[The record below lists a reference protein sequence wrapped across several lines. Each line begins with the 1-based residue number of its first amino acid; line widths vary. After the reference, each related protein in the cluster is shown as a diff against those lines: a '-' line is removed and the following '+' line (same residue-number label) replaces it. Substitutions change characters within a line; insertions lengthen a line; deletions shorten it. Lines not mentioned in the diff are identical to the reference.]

1 MTSTQSRRHASFALA
16 IGMRTSEI
24 SRKCWHCIATAR
36 PVRGLGPAA
45 AASALVLL
53 AASCSSQS
61 AASGAQGTVTFA
73 MNQNAGVVNYLFP
86 ITDFASF
93 TASNLQAN
101 GMMYPPLYTFG
112 YSPSTDNS
120 LSLAKAPVYANND
133 TTVSITLKPFNW
145 SDGSPVTA
153 RDITFFINLLKVSKA
168 DWAKYVP
175 GGIPDDISSETIT
188 GPLTLML
195 RLSSPVSPSWFTQ
208 TQLSEIIPL
217 PQQAW
222 DRTSASGKV
231 GNYDQTASG
240 GEAVYK
246 FLTQQTADL
255 SSYAG
260 NPLWKVVDGAW
271 KLSGYRTDG
280 YAAFSPNPDYS
291 GPIKP
296 SIRSFE
302 MEPFQSDAAEYNELE
317 AGDLTYGY
325 VPMSDLAD
333 IPSVKSRGYAVL
345 PWYDLSID
353 FILVNYSNPTVGP
366 VFKQLYFRQVLQ
378 SSIDQSGY
386 IRAFQGG
393 FGTPTYGP
401 VPLTPANPY
410 ITSYEQSDPN
420 PFNPTSARAVLAAHG
435 WTVHAGAVSVCSRP
449 GTAANEC
456 GAGIPDGFPLRL
468 SLEYLS
474 GTPYLAQEMLALRSQ
489 LATIGIETSLSAG
502 NSAQVSDAAIPCHGP
517 SCTWQLI
524 QWGTPAWTWQM
535 PYPVGGQLFATDAG
549 TNPGGYSDSTA
560 DRLIAAVQ
568 DAKSSAAFAQYE
580 NYIAQQLPML
590 WIPNVPDQVSAISS
604 SLHGAT
610 PQGTLGMIAP
620 QLWSM
625 NK

>member
-1 MTSTQSRRHASFALA
+1 MTSTLSNRHAGVARA
-16 IGMRTSEI
+16 IGMRTSETG
-24 SRKCWHCIATAR
+24 RKCWHGVANAR
-36 PVRGLGPAA
+36 SVRRLGPVAVG
-45 AASALVLL
+45 SALLLL
-53 AASCSSQS
+53 AAACGSQG

-73 MNQNAGVVNYLFP
+73 MNQGAGVVDYLFP

-112 YSPSTDNS
+112 YSASTDNS
-120 LSLAKAPVYANND
+120 LSLGKAPVYSNND
-133 TTVSITLKPFNW
+133 TTVSITLKPFKW
-145 SDGSPVTA
+145 SDGTPVTA
-153 RDITFFINLLKVSKA
+153 RDITFFLNLLKVSKT

-175 GGIPDDISSETIT
+175 GGIPDDIASATIT
-188 GPLTLML
+188 SPRTLTLT
-195 RLSSPVSPSWFTQ
+195 LSSPVAPSWFTQ

-240 GEAVYK
+240 ATAVYK
-246 FLTQQTADL
+246 YLTRETADL
-255 SSYAG
+255 GTYASD
-260 NPLWKVVDGAW
+260 PLWKVVDGAW
-271 KLSGYRTDG
+271 RLSAYRTDG

-296 SIRSFE
+296 SIRTFE
-302 MEPFQSDAAEYNELE
+302 LVPFQSDAAEYNELE

-333 IPSVKSRGYAVL
+333 IPTVKSRGYTVM

-353 FILVNYSNPTVGP
+353 FLLVNYNNPTIGP
-366 VFKQLYFRQVLQ
+366 VFKQLYFRQLLQ
-378 SSIDQSGY
+378 SSINQSAY
-386 IRAFQGG
+386 IKAFQGG

-401 VPLTPANPY
+401 VPLKPSNPY
-410 ITSYEQSDPN
+410 ITAYEKSDPN
-420 PFNPTSARAVLAAHG
+420 PFDPAKARALLVAHG
-435 WTVHAGAVSVCSRP
+435 WAIHAGAVTVCSRP

-456 GAGIPDGFPLRL
+456 GAGIPKGLPLRL
-468 SLEYLS
+468 SLDYLS

-489 LATIGIETSLSAG
+489 LATIGIQVSLSTG
-502 NSAQVSDAAIPCHGP
+502 DSAQVSDAAIPCHGS
-517 SCTWQLI
+517 SCTWQMI

-535 PYPVGGQLFATDAG
+535 PYPVGGQLFATNAG

-560 DRLIAAVQ
+560 DSLISAVQ
-568 DAKSSAAFAQYE
+568 DAKSPAVFARYE

-590 WIPNVPDQVSAISS
+590 WIPNVPDQVSAISK
-604 SLHGAT
+604 SLHGAM

-620 QLWSM
+620 QLW
-625 NK
+625 KLDK